1 MRSHEGEGQKTFEVA
16 FRGYQRGPVDEY
28 VTRLHGWLIDSE
40 ARAEHAVEAAA
51 TAVGERAAEILRAAL
66 EVGEQAQ
73 AEAEAMKVAAVE
85 NAQAEAD
92 RVMEEARQ
100 KIDELQK
107 SIDRLA
113 VRRANVLN
121 ELGRLQQYLAGAAPG
136 GSADDADGDASEVDS
151 EADADEDD
159 EHELTVSAMSAAPDP
174 EAVFTN
180 GDRPVSPSST

>member
-1 MRSHEGEGQKTFEVA
+1 
-16 FRGYQRGPVDEY
+16 
-28 VTRLHGWLIDSE
+28 
-40 ARAEHAVEAAA
+40 VEAAA

-73 AEAEAMKVAAVE
+73 AEAEAMKVTAVE

-100 KIDELQK
+100 KIEELHK

-121 ELGRLQQYLAGAAPG
+121 ELGRLQQYLAGAAPNG
-136 GSADDADGDASEVDS
+136 AADDA
-151 EADADEDD
+151 EAAADEDD
-159 EHELTVSAMSAAPDP
+159 EDDDHELTVSAMSAAPDP